1 MDLRTPLGKVKGLGS
16 AKNGTH
22 HWWMQ
27 RVTALALIPLVIWF
41 VLNVIKASTSSD
53 KFIDVFTS
61 PFNAIIMI
69 LFISVALYHGALGF
83 RVIVEDYVHCKCKKN
98 FLIILANFFTV
109 FTAVGTILAVIS
121 FHTGGGKG
129 TGFIGK
135 EKCPYSSHK
144 KSGKKTDENINK
156 YKQQ

>member
-27 RVTALALIPLVIWF
+27 RVTAIALIPLVIWF
-41 VLNVIKASTSSD
+41 VLNVIKASTSHH
-53 KFIDVFTS
+53 KFVDVLSS
-61 PFNAIIMI
+61 PFNSIVMV

-83 RVIVEDYVHCKCKKN
+83 RVIVEDYVHCKCKKH

-109 FTAVGTILAVIS
+109 FTVAGTILTVIS
-121 FHTGGGKG
+121 IHTGGIKDTKFFGN
-129 TGFIGK
+129 
-135 EKCPYSSHK
+135 EKRPYSSDK
-144 KSGKKTDENINK
+144 KNRL
-156 YKQQ
+156 